1 MIEFDRIRNEGRL
14 AYEYVRGSQL
24 YNLNTATSDL
34 DTGGVYL
41 CTRDELLGLFG
52 YKPQVSDKRHDNT
65 WFEIG
70 ELLRLLMKS
79 NPTVLETLFVPK
91 DKIIGEVHPLM
102 QLIIQHRD
110 KFVTKQC
117 FNPFFG
123 YAKSQIEKARGLNK
137 KIMNPMERKLVPM
150 DFAYTFR
157 GQGSQPLDK
166 WLSERGL
173 KQRYCGVVNV
183 PNMRDMY
190 GVYYDFGFHCAEETD
205 WRENQSFIEF
215 ALLHFGLSDSDV
227 TKSFLAE
234 LKPIGYRGVF
244 NEERDGSQIRL
255 SSIEKNTDRPICFIA
270 YNLDAYSQH
279 CRKYAEYQRWVKER
293 NPERYRS
300 NLDKNYDS
308 KNMMHMFR
316 LVHMA
321 SEIAEGRGVIL
332 KRTEDRQFLL
342 DVRNHKYEYDELMAI
357 LEEDASRMKALMTT
371 STIPDCIDPDFVN
384 SLMLEIR
391 EQQFFS

>member
-1 MIEFDRIRNEGRL
+1 MTNFDIIRADGRL
-14 AYEYVRGSQL
+14 AYEYVRGSRL
-24 YNLNTATSDL
+24 YNLNTPTSDT

-41 CTRDELLGLFG
+41 CTRDELLGIFG
-52 YKPQVSDKRHDNT
+52 YKPQVSDERHDNT

-79 NPTVLETLFVPK
+79 NPTVLETLFIPE

-102 QLIIQHRD
+102 RLILEHRD

-137 KIMNPMERKLVPM
+137 KIVNPIERKLAPM

-157 GQGSQPLDK
+157 GQGSQPLSD
-166 WLSERGL
+166 WLAERGL

-183 PNMRDMY
+183 PNMRDMH
-190 GVYYDFGFHCAEETD
+190 GIYYDFGLHCAEEAG
-205 WRENQSFIEF
+205 WKENKAFLDFASKHFAVDDVQGFLSEF
-215 ALLHFGLSDSDV
+215 
-227 TKSFLAE
+227 
-234 LKPIGYRGVF
+234 KPIGYRGVF
-244 NEERDGSQIRL
+244 NEEKDGSQIRI
-255 SSIEKNTDRPICFIA
+255 SSIEKKSDRPICFIA

-279 CRKYAEYQRWVKER
+279 CRTYTEYQRWVKER

-332 KRTEDRQFLL
+332 ERTADRQFLL
-342 DVRNHKYEYDELMAI
+342 DVRNHKYEYDELMAR
-357 LEEDASRMKALMTT
+357 LEEDATKMNALMSA
-371 STIPDCIDPDFVN
+371 STIPDRIDPDFVN
-384 SLMLEIR
+384 SLMIEIR
-391 EQQFFS
+391 NRQF

>member
-1 MIEFDRIRNEGRL
+1 MTEFDKIRHEGRL

-24 YNLNTATSDL
+24 YNLNTPSSDL
-34 DTGGVYL
+34 DSGGVYL
-41 CTRDELLGLFG
+41 CTRPELLGLFG
-52 YKPQVSDKRHDNT
+52 YKPQVSDERHDNT

-91 DKIIGEVHPLM
+91 DKVIGEVHPLM
-102 QLIIQHRD
+102 QLIIDHRD
-110 KFVTKQC
+110 RFVTKQC

-137 KIMNPMERKLVPM
+137 KIVNPIERKLAPM
-150 DFAYTFR
+150 DFTYTFR
-157 GQGSQPLDK
+157 GQGSQLLAD

-183 PNMRDMY
+183 PNMRDMH
-190 GVYYDFGFHCAEETD
+190 GVYYDFGFHCAEEAG
-205 WRENQSFIEF
+205 WSENQAFLDF
-215 ALLHFGLSDSDV
+215 ARQHFAVDDVQGFLS
-227 TKSFLAE
+227 E

-244 NEERDGSQIRL
+244 NEEKDGSQIRL

-279 CRKYAEYQRWVKER
+279 CRTYAEYQRWVKER

-332 KRTEDRQFLL
+332 ERTDDRQFLL
-342 DVRNHKYEYDELMAI
+342 DVRNHKYEYDELMAR
-357 LEEDASRMKALMTT
+357 LGEDAARMNALMAA
-371 STIPDCIDPDFVN
+371 STIPDRIDPDFVN
-384 SLMLEIR
+384 SLMIEIR
-391 EQQFFS
+391 NRQF

>member
-1 MIEFDRIRNEGRL
+1 MTEFDIIRNDGRL

-24 YNLNTATSDL
+24 YNLNTPTSDL

-41 CTRDELLGLFG
+41 CTRDDLYGLFG
-52 YKPQVSDKRHDNT
+52 YKPQVSDERHDNT

-79 NPTVLETLFVPK
+79 NPTVLEALFVPN
-91 DKIIGEVHPLM
+91 DKIIGKVHPLM
-102 QLIIQHRD
+102 QLIIEHRD

-137 KIMNPMERKLVPM
+137 KIVNPIERKLAPM

-157 GQGSQPLDK
+157 RQGSQPLAD
-166 WLSERGL
+166 WLVERGL

-190 GVYYDFGFHCAEETD
+190 GVYYDFGFQCSEEAD
-205 WRENQSFIEF
+205 WSSNEKFVESAQQFF
-215 ALLHFGLSDSDV
+215 ALPSADE
-227 TKSFLAE
+227 TRQFLCA

-244 NEERDGSQIRL
+244 NEEKDGSQIRL
-255 SSIEKNTDRPICFIA
+255 SSIENKTDRPICFIA

-279 CRKYAEYQRWVKER
+279 CRTYAEYQRWVSER

-321 SEIAEGRGVIL
+321 SEIADGRGVIL
-332 KRTEDRQFLL
+332 ERTEDRDFLL
-342 DVRNHKYEYDELMAI
+342 DVRAHKYEYDELMAL
-357 LEEDASRMKALMTT
+357 LEQDSARMNELMAS
-371 STIPDCIDPDFVN
+371 STIPDKIDSDFVN
-384 SLMLEIR
+384 SLMIEIR
-391 EQQFFS
+391 KRQF

>member
-1 MIEFDRIRNEGRL
+1 MNNFDIIRADGRL
-14 AYEYVRGSQL
+14 AYEYVRGSRL
-24 YNLNTATSDL
+24 YNLNSPASDE

-41 CTRDELLGLFG
+41 CTRDEFYGLFG
-52 YKPQVSDKRHDNT
+52 YKPQVSDERHDNT

-79 NPTVLETLFVPK
+79 NPTVLETLFIPEN
-91 DKIIGEVHPLM
+91 KIIGRVHPLM
-102 QLIIQHRD
+102 RLIMDNRD

-137 KIMNPMERKLVPM
+137 KIVNPIERKLAPM
-150 DFAYTFR
+150 DFTYTFR
-157 GQGSQPLDK
+157 GQRSQPFAE
-166 WLSERGL
+166 WLEERGL

-183 PNMRDMY
+183 PNMRDMH
-190 GVYYDFGFHCAEETD
+190 GIYYDFGFHCAEETD
-205 WRENQSFIEF
+205 WREHQSFIKF
-215 ALLHFGLSDSDV
+215 TQTHFGLNDAEE
-227 TKSFLAE
+227 TKQFLS
-234 LKPIGYRGVF
+234 LQKPIGYRGIF
-244 NEERDGSQIRL
+244 NEEKDGSQIRL
-255 SSIEKNTDRPICFIA
+255 SSIEKKNDRPICFIA
-270 YNLDAYSQH
+270 YNLDGYSQH
-279 CRKYAEYQRWVKER
+279 CRTYAEYQRWVKER

-332 KRTEDRQFLL
+332 ERTEDRQFLM
-342 DVRNHKYEYDELMAI
+342 DVRNHKYEYDELMEK
-357 LEEDASRMKALMTT
+357 LQEDAARMNDLMAK
-371 STIPDCIDPDFVN
+371 STIPERVDVNFVN
-384 SLMLEIR
+384 SLMIEIR
-391 EQQFFS
+391 QKQFP

>member
-1 MIEFDRIRNEGRL
+1 MTNFDIIRADGRL
-14 AYEYVRGSQL
+14 AYEYVRGSRL
-24 YNLNTATSDL
+24 YNLNTPTSDE

-41 CTRDELLGLFG
+41 CTRNELYGLFG
-52 YKPQVSDKRHDNT
+52 YKPQVSDERHDNT

-79 NPTVLETLFVPK
+79 NPTVLETLFVPE

-102 QLIIQHRD
+102 LMIIEHRY

-137 KIMNPMERKLVPM
+137 KIVNPIERKLTPM
-150 DFAYTFR
+150 DFTYTFR
-157 GQGSQPLDK
+157 GQGSQPLTD
-166 WLSERGL
+166 WLAERGL
-173 KQRYCGVVNV
+173 KQRYCGVVNI
-183 PNMRDMY
+183 PNMRDMH
-190 GVYYDFGFHCAEETD
+190 GVYYDFGFHCVEEED
-205 WRENQSFIEF
+205 WSENQAFLDF
-215 ALLHFGLSDSDV
+215 ASKHFVVDDV
-227 TKSFLAE
+227 KAFLIN

-244 NEERDGSQIRL
+244 NEEKDGSQIRL
-255 SSIEKNTDRPICFIA
+255 SSIEKKTDKPICFIA

-279 CRKYAEYQRWVKER
+279 CRTYAEYQRWVKER

-332 KRTEDRQFLL
+332 ERTEDRQFLI
-342 DVRNHKYEYDELMAI
+342 DVRNHKYEYDELMVL
-357 LEEDASRMKALMTT
+357 LEEDAARMNALMAS
-371 STIPDCIDPDFVN
+371 STIPDHIDPNFVN
-384 SLMLEIR
+384 DLMIEIR
-391 EQQFFS
+391 NQQFQ